1 MQYVMLAVFGWFIV
15 RGLVKPFEGLIGLLA
30 VTMIN
35 PGEIWPIIATLHIER
50 IMVLVVA
57 FGLFRRPTPFIY
69 PLLTKRIFVFW
80 LAMVISIPFSFW
92 PGGAVGFSLDFLR
105 TILYHFFI
113 VNLTDTSKKF
123 FILLFVFA
131 LLIGW
136 VGGGAV
142 WGYMHGSF
150 DNMAIRNGFE
160 RATGL
165 SESNGNP
172 NTIGLTMVSGLP
184 LVLLITGSEK
194 KWQKIAGVIV
204 ALLATI
210 ALVLSGSR
218 TSFVNFLIIA
228 VALLFN
234 RKNLKFVPVLVILAI
249 VIWGIIPQQDKDRY
263 GNILAIASGKQE
275 DESYIAHRMA
285 REAGYAM
292 IKDYPITGVGAG
304 QFPVAAGTKYWP
316 GRGEKLWENPH
327 NLYVQIPA
335 ELGIVGVITWLS
347 FIVLFVRTVLR
358 LKKLFLEPEYSS
370 LPKPL
375 KQFPR
380 ACLFSLAALFIGGMF
395 GHTLYRHTWYLLAG
409 MIAALEIVAA
419 KEFCEPSPEKQDEWA
434 VPSRATTGSL
444 ATSS

>member
-1 MQYVMLAVFGWFIV
+1 MLLACLWFV
-15 RGLVKPFEGLIGLLA
+15 LRGLVKPFEGLLGLLA

-35 PGEIWPIIATLHIER
+35 PGEIWPIIATMHIER
-50 IMVLVVA
+50 LLVLVI
-57 FGLFRRPTPFIY
+57 FIGLIRQPARLIY
-69 PLLTKRIFVFW
+69 PPLTKKIIIFW
-80 LAMVISIPFSFW
+80 MAMVISIPLSFW
-92 PGGAVGFSLDFLR
+92 PGGAVGFCLDFAR
-105 TILYHFFI
+105 IILYHFFI
-113 VNLTDTSKKF
+113 VNLTDTTKKF

-142 WGYMHGSF
+142 WGYAHGSF

-184 LVLLITGSEK
+184 LVLLILGSEK
-194 KWQKIAGVIV
+194 KWQKVVGLIV
-204 ALLATI
+204 ALLAVS
-210 ALVLSGSR
+210 ALILSGSR
-218 TSFVNFLIIA
+218 TSFVNFVLISL
-228 VALLFN
+228 ALLLN
-234 RKNLKFVPVLVILAI
+234 RKNIKFIPVLMVLG
-249 VIWGIIPQQDKDRY
+249 VVLWGIIPQQDKERY
-263 GNILAIASGKQE
+263 ADIFAVASGKQE
-275 DESYIAHRMA
+275 DESYIAHRQA

-304 QFPVAAGTKYWP
+304 QFPIAAGTKYWP
-316 GRGEKLWENPH
+316 TQEKLWENPH

-335 ELGIVGVITWLS
+335 ELGIIGVVAWVS
-347 FIVLFVRTVLR
+347 FMVTFVKTGTKLKRLFAQ
-358 LKKLFLEPEYSS
+358 PEYAS

-375 KQFPR
+375 KNFPR
-380 ACLFSLAALFIGGMF
+380 ACMFALAALFIGGMF

-419 KEFCEPSPEKQDEWA
+419 KEFCEPAPAKEDEWA
-434 VPSRATTGSL
+434 VRSPLDSPGSL
-444 ATSS
+444 APSSS